1 MLSIKLSENGGKAP
15 EAVPYMPAG
24 QHSIC
29 ATVNGKPG
37 RRVVNVDKAA
47 YERLQAD
54 LAEHLRA
61 SAAGEKARPML
72 MFDHAAG
79 NAAAKPL
86 GFEWDDK
93 RGILLRVEWTQA
105 GREAVEGG
113 NYGYISP
120 AFRLA
125 RGTGEIMGLAGGVE
139 VGSLVNDP
147 AFERNECIAAARA
160 DEPEDVQVDYV
171 ETANPYGCNQYGHRE
186 GHKGG
191 ETKQDTHSDA
201 KKAEDKPSEE
211 KAEKKEKKNTL
222 TVDWEPLP
230 DDFEDPHARYDRRFK
245 ERRAEFRKQHG
256 REPDNRELYNI
267 IQEET
272 ALFEKHMNE
281 WYHDGYLYI
290 YDKDGN
296 IIGRRKKGSGDAV
309 KSAFANLPPRG
320 EVENVDNT
328 RDNNTVVNLGGNNN
342 KTKAMEKQIK
352 ELLGLPS
359 DADVAAVIAAIRALK
374 ATRAEAKAKTDVLE
388 AECDKHKKTMQ
399 EYKEKSADAFI
410 KRLRTNG
417 NLPHKDEERAKAA
430 RTLYMTD
437 PDQAEA
443 LFCGMKPVYA
453 DVLSDKVGANR
464 VTEHRLSAK
473 YEEMSLEDI
482 LNETN

>member
-1 MLSIKLSENGGKAP
+1 MLSIKLSENGGRAP

-72 MFDHAAG
+72 MFDHTAG

-105 GREAVEGG
+105 GRAAVEGG

-147 AFERNECIAAARA
+147 AFERNECIAASRA
-160 DEPEDVQVDYV
+160 DEHEEVQVDYV

-211 KAEKKEKKNTL
+211 KTEKKADKKSL
-222 TVDWEPLP
+222 PEGWEPLP
-230 DDFEDPHARYDRRFK
+230 DGFEEPLERFNRRIIERIK
-245 ERRAEFRKQHG
+245 AYEKRTGQRLRRADELPEFNDEVDRYRRH
-256 REPDNRELYNI
+256 
-267 IQEET
+267 
-272 ALFEKHMNE
+272 EKE
-281 WYHDGYLYI
+281 VLDDGYLYL
-290 YDKDGN
+290 YDDN
-296 IIGRRKKGSGDAV
+296 LHPIGRRKRKPDEMIGASL
-309 KSAFANLPPRG
+309 SLPPRD
-320 EVENVDNT
+320 EVENVDNP
-328 RDNNTVVNLGGNNN
+328 RDNNTVAKLGGNNN

-374 ATRAEAKAKTDVLE
+374 ATGAEAKAKTDVLE

-437 PDQAEA
+437 PDQAET

-453 DVLSDKVGANR
+453 DVLSDEVSANR
-464 VTEHRLSAK
+464 VTEPRLSAK